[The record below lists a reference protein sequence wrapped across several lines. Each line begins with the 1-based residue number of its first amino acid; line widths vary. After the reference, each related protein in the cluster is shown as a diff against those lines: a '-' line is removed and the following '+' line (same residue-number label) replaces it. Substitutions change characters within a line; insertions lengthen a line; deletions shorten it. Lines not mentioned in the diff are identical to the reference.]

1 MKRVGIICTGISNTG
16 SIYNVIKYL
25 GYEPVLLN
33 GDDDLINLKKIILP
47 GVGHFDSG
55 MRALKEKGFISK
67 LKDFAKNK
75 ENFILGICLGMQMLC
90 NSSEEGENEGL
101 GLINADVMHFKS
113 ISKNETIYPHMGWN
127 EIEIKKPNLL
137 LNNESVYRFYFVHS
151 YCVIPRI
158 SDITIATCNYGVKF
172 CAVFGKDNIYGVQ
185 FHPEKSHKFGLSLIE
200 NFLNI

>member
-90 NSSEEGENEGL
+90 NSSEEGENEG
-101 GLINADVMHFKS
+101 S
-113 ISKNETIYPHMGWN
+113 RT
-127 EIEIKKPNLL
+127 
-137 LNNESVYRFYFVHS
+137 R
-151 YCVIPRI
+151 PR
-158 SDITIATCNYGVKF
+158 DR
-172 CAVFGKDNIYGVQ
+172 
-185 FHPEKSHKFGLSLIE
+185 SLR
-200 NFLNI
+200 LP